1 MRVSCGNARTRPSAA
16 TRSSCARV
24 RPEKKRAWP
33 RTRAASTGFSLFSN
47 NLSELRELVFLD
59 EHGLLGSG
67 VAALAHVVAVTAQ
80 PLLDDRRQVGVHLP
94 VPRPVLLVRVP
105 QARAADVP
113 AVRPRATDE
122 RT

>member
-47 NLSELRELVFLD
+47 NLSELRELVFLH
-59 EHGLLGSG
+59 EHGVFGSG
-67 VAALAHVVAVTAQ
+67 VAAGAHVGVVIAYE
-80 PLLDDRRQVGVHLP
+80 LLDYRHQFDVDHG
-94 VPRPVLLVRVP
+94 VPRRVLLVQVE
-105 QARAADVP
+105 Q
-113 AVRPRATDE
+113 VRSD
-122 RT
+122 

>member
-47 NLSELRELVFLD
+47 NLSELRELVFLH
-59 EHGLLGSG
+59 EHGVLGSG
-67 VAALAHVVAVTAQ
+67 VAAGADVVAGIAQ
-80 PLLDDRRQVGVHLP
+80 SLFGGWPQGGVGLR
-94 VPRPVLLVRVP
+94 VPRRVVFVQGGKGP
-105 QARAADVP
+105 ARDVAALRPGARA
-113 AVRPRATDE
+113 PR
-122 RT
+122 

>member
-47 NLSELRELVFLD
+47 NLSELRELVFLH
-59 EHGLLGSG
+59 EHGVLGSG
-67 VAALAHVVAVTAQ
+67 VAAGANVVAGIPQ
-80 PLLDDRRQVGVHLP
+80 SLLDDRHQGGVDLP
-94 VPRPVLLVRVP
+94 VPPRVLLLQVGKV
-105 QARAADVP
+105 RAADVHAARP
-113 AVRPRATDE
+113 AARAPP
-122 RT
+122 

>member
-47 NLSELRELVFLD
+47 NLPELRELVFLH
-59 EHGLLGSG
+59 EHGVLGSG
-67 VAALAHVVAVTAQ
+67 VAAGQHRFQVIAAV
-80 PLLDDRRQVGVHLP
+80 PLLGLALVWGD
-94 VPRPVLLVRVP
+94 LLCSSGLNCG
-105 QARAADVP
+105 
-113 AVRPRATDE
+113 TGGI
-122 RT
+122 

>member
-47 NLSELRELVFLD
+47 NLSELRELVFLH
-59 EHGLLGSG
+59 EHGVLGSG
-67 VAALAHVVAVTAQ
+67 VAA
-80 PLLDDRRQVGVHLP
+80 G
-94 VPRPVLLVRVP
+94 
-105 QARAADVP
+105 ARAAPGIAPRLLPARPHGGAGFCVPLPVALRQGGQAPARRVP
-113 AVRPRATDE
+113 ARR
-122 RT
+122 

>member
-47 NLSELRELVFLD
+47 NLSELRELVFLH
-59 EHGLLGSG
+59 EHGVLGGG
-67 VAALAHVVAVTAQ
+67 VAAGAHIVAVIAQ
-80 PLLDDRRQVGVHLP
+80 PLLDDRRQAGVNFG
-94 VPRPVLLVRVP
+94 VPRRVLLVQVE
-105 QARAADVP
+105 QGLTDDVHAGRP
-113 AVRPRATDE
+113 AP
-122 RT
+122 